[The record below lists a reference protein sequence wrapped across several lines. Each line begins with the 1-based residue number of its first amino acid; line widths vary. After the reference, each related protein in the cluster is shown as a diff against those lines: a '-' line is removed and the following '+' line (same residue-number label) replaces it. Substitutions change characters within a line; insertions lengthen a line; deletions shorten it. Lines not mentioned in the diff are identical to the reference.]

1 MILVGSTSDYGWR
14 KIMKKSRVYKE
25 DDRYY
30 LDISITCLSL
40 DLSEL
45 SKAIRKV
52 RYQVFF

>member
-1 MILVGSTSDYGWR
+1 
-14 KIMKKSRVYKE
+14 MKKPRIYKK

-30 LDISITCLSL
+30 LAISITCLSL

-45 SKAIRKV
+45 YKAIRKV